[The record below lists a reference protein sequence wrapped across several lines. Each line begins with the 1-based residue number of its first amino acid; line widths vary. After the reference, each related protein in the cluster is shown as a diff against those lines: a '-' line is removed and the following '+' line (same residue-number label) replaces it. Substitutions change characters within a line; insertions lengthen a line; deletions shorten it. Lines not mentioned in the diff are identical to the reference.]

1 MLCIYNNNYFCN
13 MGKEKQTTEDGNP
26 FKGFSIIN
34 ADVLG
39 ELNTDIEE
47 VATDEIET
55 SNLGDDTGI
64 VEKTPEELEQELNT
78 SREVKKKK
86 EEKIEIE
93 DPTNEV
99 DEKESSIKIFADY
112 LGEKGILEIGED
124 FEDSEEG
131 LEKAIQDKVTKE
143 IDTYKN
149 SLGDISLKFIE
160 YIEDGG
166 DPKNFLQAYSAPDF
180 SSITEEDL
188 ENENIQEQLVR
199 ELLYQEG
206 YSIEEIS
213 EEVSDYKEGGI
224 LANKAKRA
232 QSKLIKFDA
241 ERKVQLAETQKRQ
254 KIKQEEVK
262 KDFYLDLEKDINSR
276 KEIAGFELKDKDKP
290 KFFEYISREDKKTG
304 LTKLMEDVQKDADY
318 QIKMAW
324 LLYNKFDFSKVEKKA
339 EKKVVSSLK
348 ENLENSQLARG
359 SKLKSREVSPATDS
373 DFSGFRKVI

>member
-1 MLCIYNNNYFCN
+1 
-13 MGKEKQTTEDGNP
+13 MGKEKQTTEDGNL

-47 VATDEIET
+47 VTTDEIED
-55 SNLGDDTGI
+55 SKLGDDTGI
-64 VEKTPEELEQELNT
+64 VEKTPEEIEQELNA
-78 SREVKKKK
+78 SKEVKKKK

-93 DPTNEV
+93 VSTTEID
-99 DEKESSIKIFADY
+99 DEEEKVSSIKIFADY

-131 LEKAIQDKVTKE
+131 LEKAIQDRITKE
-143 IDTYKN
+143 VDTYKN

-160 YIEDGG
+160 YIENGG

-180 SSITEEDL
+180 SSITDEDL

-206 YSIEEIS
+206 YSIEEIN

-241 ERKVQLAETQKRQ
+241 ERKVQLAETQKQQ
-254 KIKQEEVK
+254 KIKQEEIK
-262 KDFYLDLEKDINSR
+262 KEFYISLEKDINSR

-290 KFFEYISREDKKTG
+290 KFFEYISKEDKKTG

-348 ENLENSQLARG
+348 ESLENSQLARG